1 MLWWVVKRLN
11 TDLNKLMRKV
21 LIMWVVVLTA
31 TYSFAQKK
39 EGFSIKDEPSKK
51 QMDILYNGKLLTAYC
66 YYDSVMKPVLFP
78 INTLSGITLTR
89 GYPLAPRS
97 GERVDHPHHIG
108 LWLNY
113 EYVNGLDFWNNSTSI
128 PYAKRS
134 HYGTIYHQK
143 MVKSSASKKDATLDI
158 TAEWKDHTNKTLL
171 NETTKYNFT
180 VVEGSFI
187 IDRTTT
193 LQATNEDV
201 SLKDV
206 KDGFLGLRVT
216 KELELPSDESVKYVD
231 DKGNVTEVPAV
242 NNDNVSGDYLSSE
255 GLKGDAVWGTRGV
268 WASLFGKKD
277 GKDVSVTII
286 DHPSN
291 IGYPTYWHSRGY
303 GLFAANPIGQAA
315 FSKGKETLDLIIK
328 KGESVTFRF
337 RVVVHEG
344 TNLTPEQI
352 TQLAQEFAKKK

>member
-1 MLWWVVKRLN
+1 
-11 TDLNKLMRKV
+11 
-21 LIMWVVVLTA
+21 
-31 TYSFAQKK
+31 
-39 EGFSIKDEPSKK
+39 
-51 QMDILYNGKLLTAYC
+51 
-66 YYDSVMKPVLFP
+66 MKPVLFP
-78 INTLSGITLTR
+78 INTVSGITITR
-89 GYPLAPRS
+89 GYPLAPRV

-113 EYVNGLDFWNNSTSI
+113 ESVNGLDFWNNSTAI

-134 HYGTIYHQK
+134 HYGTIYHDRI
-143 MVKSSASKKDATLDI
+143 VKSNATKNEASLEVSAQ
-158 TAEWKDHTNKTLL
+158 WKDHANKPLL
-171 NETTKYNFT
+171 LETTNYNFS
-180 VVEGSFI
+180 VADGNFI

-193 LQATNEDV
+193 LRSLNEDV
-201 SLKDV
+201 FLKDI

-216 KELELPSDESVKYVD
+216 KELELPSNESVKYVD

-242 NNDNVSGDYLSSE
+242 NNDKVSGDYLSSE
-255 GLKGDAVWGTRGV
+255 GFKGNDVWGTRGV

-277 GKDVSVTII
+277 GKDISVTII
-286 DHPSN
+286 DHPKN

-315 FSKGKETLDLIIK
+315 FSKGKETLNLVVK

-344 TNLTPEQI
+344 TNLTPDQI
-352 TQLAQEFAKKK
+352 NQLAKDFGKKK

>member
-1 MLWWVVKRLN
+1 
-11 TDLNKLMRKV
+11 
-21 LIMWVVVLTA
+21 MWVVVLTA
-31 TYSFAQKK
+31 TCTFAQKQ
-39 EGFSIKDEPSKK
+39 EGFSFKDEASKK
-51 QMDILYNGKLLTAYC
+51 QLDLLYNGKLLTAYC

-78 INTLSGITLTR
+78 INTVSGITITR
-89 GYPLAPRS
+89 GYPLAPRA

-113 EYVNGLDFWNNSTSI
+113 ESVNGLDFWNNSTAI

-134 HYGTIYHQK
+134 HYGTIYHDRI
-143 MVKSSASKKDATLDI
+143 VKSSANKNEASLEVSAQ
-158 TAEWKDHTNKTLL
+158 WKDHSNKPLL
-171 NETTKYNFT
+171 LETTHYNFS
-180 VVEGSFI
+180 VVDGNFI

-193 LQATNEDV
+193 LRSLNEDV
-201 SLKDV
+201 AMKDI

-216 KELELPSDESVKYVD
+216 KELELPSNESVKYVD

-242 NNDNVSGDYLSSE
+242 NNDKVSGDYLSSE
-255 GLKGDAVWGTRGV
+255 GLKGNDVWVTRGV

-277 GKDVSVTII
+277 GKDISVTII
-286 DHPSN
+286 DHPKN

-315 FSKGKETLDLIIK
+315 FSKGKETLNLVVK

-344 TNLTPEQI
+344 TNLTPDQI
-352 TQLAQEFAKKK
+352 NQLAKDFGKKK

>member
-1 MLWWVVKRLN
+1 
-11 TDLNKLMRKV
+11 
-21 LIMWVVVLTA
+21 
-31 TYSFAQKK
+31 
-39 EGFSIKDEPSKK
+39 
-51 QMDILYNGKLLTAYC
+51 
-66 YYDSVMKPVLFP
+66 MKPVLFP

-89 GYPLAPRS
+89 GYPLAPRA

-113 EYVNGLDFWNNSTSI
+113 EYVNGLDFWNNSTAI

-143 MVKSSASKKDATLDI
+143 IVKSSASKKDATLDV

-255 GLKGDAVWGTRGV
+255 GLKGDAVWGPRGV